1 MNLVDPDG
9 RKLRITGE
17 QQDATLKLL
26 SKLFGSE
33 LHLKDNHVTITN
45 EPEQYNTN
53 SKLISEIIN
62 SENIIVE
69 LWTTNGKLTQDGV
82 LFCGGA
88 FMGSKTKY
96 SREQK
101 KVHTYQNINLIVLHE
116 VDKHGGYWGRSL
128 MHELSESYYGGIY
141 AYDNNLDT
149 VEPAVGINSNNRDVH
164 PVYSLAH
171 SNAVETASITRKF
184 YKNGKEV
191 FGESSFDWIFWFVEY
206 NDTEFVVQKFDNRR
220 NNVTR

>member
-1 MNLVDPDG
+1 
-9 RKLRITGE
+9 
-17 QQDATLKLL
+17 
-26 SKLFGSE
+26 
-33 LHLKDNHVTITN
+33 
-45 EPEQYNTN
+45 
-53 SKLISEIIN
+53 
-62 SENIIVE
+62 
-69 LWTTNGKLTQDGV
+69 
-82 LFCGGA
+82 
-88 FMGSKTKY
+88 MGSKTKY
-96 SREQK
+96 SGEQK

-116 VDKHGGYWGRSL
+116 VDKHGGYCGRSL

-191 FGESSFDWIFWFVEY
+191 FGKSSFDFIYWFVKY
-206 NDTEFVVQKFDNRR
+206 NDIEFAVQKFDNRK
-220 NNVTR
+220 NGGTR

>member
-1 MNLVDPDG
+1 MNLVDPEG

-45 EPEQYNTN
+45 EPKQYNTN

-62 SENIIVE
+62 NENIIVE

-96 SREQK
+96 SGEQK

-164 PVYSLAH
+164 SVYTLAH

>member
-45 EPEQYNTN
+45 EPKQYNTN

-62 SENIIVE
+62 NENIIVE
-69 LWTTNGKLTQDGV
+69 LWTTNGKLTQDGK

-96 SREQK
+96 SGEQK

-141 AYDNNLDT
+141 AYNNNRYI
-149 VEPAVGINSNNRDVH
+149 VKAAIGINSSNINEH
-164 PVYSLAH
+164 EVYSFAH
-171 SNAVETASITRKF
+171 TQAIPTASVIRKF
-184 YKNGKEV
+184 YKNRKEV
-191 FGESSFDWIFWFVEY
+191 FGISNFDYCVWFINNNGEEIPVQVY
-206 NDTEFVVQKFDNRR
+206 NNKSR
-220 NNVTR
+220 